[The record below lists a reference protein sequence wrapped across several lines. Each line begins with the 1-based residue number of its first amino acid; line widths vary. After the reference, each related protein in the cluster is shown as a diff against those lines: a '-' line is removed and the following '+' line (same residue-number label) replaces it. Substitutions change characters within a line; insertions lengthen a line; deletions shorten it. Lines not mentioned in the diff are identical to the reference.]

1 MKFEVPKRYIK
12 RLKVSTHMIRQV
24 LWWERQKRCSGRKR
38 KGAQD
43 KKKYCNDN
51 SLVKILGEEKMK
63 TREWSSLN
71 FYFFQNYMF

>member
-24 LWWERQKRCSGRKR
+24 LWWERQKRYSGRKR